1 MNEDK
6 PEAIVITERIN
17 GWWVTVR
24 DETGHEVHHGPYDDE
39 ASARRE
45 ADLLAAPPTSDGA

>member
-1 MNEDK
+1 MNEDR